1 MALRSFPLA
10 TRFVALIVL
19 PVLAGAFWLR
29 SSLHDS
35 LPVASSLLLTK
46 GLSAPVRIDRDE
58 HGVPHITAS
67 SDTDA
72 YFAVGYAHA
81 QDRLWQLEL
90 QRRIAY
96 GRMSEIFGR
105 ASIDS
110 DVWFRT
116 IGLYEAAKS
125 ALSALSEPA
134 RESLR
139 AYAAGVNAAI
149 AQTRSLPAEFRL
161 LGVAPQP
168 WTELDSLVWMKMFAL
183 DLGGNFR
190 REISRYVASQ
200 ALTPQQLD
208 VFFPGYPADAPTT
221 IVAGDIAG
229 LTRLAQHQDTLER
242 DLRIGGRYVGS
253 NAWAVSGRHTADGAA
268 MIANDPHLGL
278 QIPSLWYTISVDAP
292 GFKASGMSLV
302 GIPMVVFGHNAHI
315 AWGGTNMMADT
326 QDLYF
331 ERPDADGLR
340 YLDGAQWRDFATRT
354 EKIDVY
360 ADFPAPL
367 RQKYKPVTVQV
378 RSTRHG
384 PVISDEFGVFD
395 QPVTLRWTALDP
407 DDTSYEAIY
416 RLNFAQDWDG
426 FKAAMASYVA
436 PAMNLVYADRRG
448 NIGYLGVGRLPI
460 RAKGNGTMPS
470 PGWND
475 DYVWSGYVPPDKWP
489 QQYNPGS
496 GYVVSA
502 NNKVVDDD
510 YPYFISY
517 DWAPPTR
524 ARRIR
529 EMLEARIA
537 EGKPLVVDDMQRMQ
551 ADTVD
556 LQAKPLLAELLKYE
570 PPNSTQ
576 ARALALLKEWDGDMR
591 ADSPA
596 ATIFHTWTLYLRKEL
611 FEDELIGYFNRQAPS
626 QHLQAL
632 DRQVDMAQ
640 LRDVLAANDSP
651 WCDEVTTPERET
663 CRDVLEH
670 SLRRTLWR
678 LYKLKGDGSMQSWR
692 WDAVQRTSYAHLA
705 FSQNKLLAKVFDRR
719 VGNGGS
725 ENTVNVAAG
734 SFSGADGYLQNF
746 GAGFRQIMS
755 LGSDVVTHHYMN
767 STGQSGNVASD
778 HYDDM
783 VEPFNK
789 VAYFAL
795 DDAQAQAVAQ
805 AAADAKRAAALA
817 AAKEAAE

>member
-1 MALRSFPLA
+1 YPLA
-10 TRFVALIVL
+10 TRFVALVVL
-19 PVLAGAFWLR
+19 PALAGLIWLR
-29 SSLHDS
+29 ASLHAS
-35 LPVASSLLLTK
+35 LPTPDSLLLTQ
-46 GLSAPVRIDRDE
+46 GLSAPVRIERDA
-58 HGVPHITAS
+58 HGVPHITAA
-67 SDTDA
+67 SDADA

-96 GRMSEIFGR
+96 GRMSEVFGK
-105 ASIDS
+105 ASIDT

-116 IGLYEAAKS
+116 IGLYESAKS
-125 ALSALSEPA
+125 SLAALSDPA
-134 RESLR
+134 RASLK
-139 AYAAGVNAAI
+139 AYADGVNAWI
-149 AQTRSLPAEFRL
+149 ARAPALPVEFRM
-161 LGVAPQP
+161 LGVTPRP

-200 ALTPQQLD
+200 SFSPQQLD

-221 IVAGDIAG
+221 IAPKAVAARDLAG
-229 LTRLAQHQDTLER
+229 MARLAQHQEALER

-268 MIANDPHLGL
+268 LLANDPHLGL
-278 QIPSLWYTISVDAP
+278 QIPSLWYAISVDAP
-292 GFKASGMSLV
+292 GFKSSGMSLV
-302 GIPMVVFGHNAHI
+302 GIPMVVFGHNADI
-315 AWGGTNMMADT
+315 AWGGTNMMADA

-340 YLDGAQWRDFATRT
+340 YRVGDAWRAFDTRT
-354 EKIDVY
+354 ETIDVH

-367 RQKYKPVTVQV
+367 RQAYKPVTVQV

-384 PVISDEFGVFD
+384 PVISDEFGVFE
-395 QPVTLRWTALDP
+395 QPVALRWTALDP

-416 RLNFAQDWDG
+416 RLNFARDWDG
-426 FKAAMASYVA
+426 FKAAMAPFVA

-460 RAKGNGTMPS
+460 RAKGSGTTPS

-475 DYVWSGYVPPDKWP
+475 DYAWSGYVPPAQWP
-489 QQYNPGS
+489 QEYNPAS
-496 GYVVSA
+496 GVVVSA
-502 NNKVVDDD
+502 NNKVVGDD
-510 YPYFISY
+510 YPYFISH

-529 EMLEARIA
+529 EMLDARIA
-537 EGKPLVVDDMQRMQ
+537 DGKPLAIDDMQRMQ

-556 LQAKPLLAELLKYE
+556 LAARPLLAELLKYE
-570 PPNSTQ
+570 PANSTQ
-576 ARALALLKEWDGDMR
+576 ARAMALLEDWDGDMR
-591 ADSPA
+591 ADSA
-596 ATIFHTWTLYLRKEL
+596 AASIFHTWTLYLRKAL
-611 FEDELIGYFNRQAPS
+611 FEDELRGYWNRAVPA

-632 DRQVDMAQ
+632 DGQVDMAQ
-640 LRDVLAANDSP
+640 LRELLADGQSP
-651 WCDEVTTPERET
+651 WCDDVTTPARET
-663 CRDVLEH
+663 CRDVLAD

-678 LYKLKGDGSMQSWR
+678 LYKLKGDGSMRSWR

-705 FSQNKLLAKVFDRR
+705 FSQVKLLSRLFDRR

-734 SFSGADGYLQNF
+734 SFAGADGYLQNF

-755 LGSDVVTHHYMN
+755 LGRDVVTHRYMN
-767 STGQSGNVASD
+767 STGQSGNVASE

-783 VEPFNK
+783 VDSFNQ

-795 DDAQAQAVAQ
+795 DDAQARAAAQ
-805 AAADAKRAAALA
+805 VEADAKRKAALA
-817 AAKEAAE
+817 ANGAAE